1 MGRVSERRSYS
12 GIPIAAIGVTT
23 GVTAEFLLLLYA
35 VCHGRPPVAWAHV
48 LAVLLLSLVAERE
61 PSLSDVYVLILT
73 CGHAHMLV
81 RLVQPG
87 CSVERAG
94 SLIDASL
101 TLLSYPYTLQPTHI
115 QRAALPRPSGCHV
128 SIVKE

>member
-1 MGRVSERRSYS
+1 M
-12 GIPIAAIGVTT
+12 
-23 GVTAEFLLLLYA
+23 EFLLLLYA
-35 VCHGRPPVAWAHV
+35 VCHGRPLVLYVCYV

-101 TLLSYPYTLQPTHI
+101 LSYPYTLQPTHI
-115 QRAALPRPSGCHV
+115 QRAALPRPSAAVMCQ
-128 SIVKE
+128 STIVKE

>member
-1 MGRVSERRSYS
+1 M
-12 GIPIAAIGVTT
+12 
-23 GVTAEFLLLLYA
+23 EFLLLLYA
-35 VCHGRPPVAWAHV
+35 VCHGRPLVLYVCYV

-87 CSVERAG
+87 GSVERAG

-101 TLLSYPYTLQPTHI
+101 TVELPLHATTYTHTARGAPTSQRLSCVN
-115 QRAALPRPSGCHV
+115 RKG
-128 SIVKE
+128 VKR

>member
-1 MGRVSERRSYS
+1 M
-12 GIPIAAIGVTT
+12 
-23 GVTAEFLLLLYA
+23 EFLLLLYA
-35 VCHGRPPVAWAHV
+35 VCHGRPLVLYVCYV